1 LGVGEFNPLCHL
13 YKFRSIT
20 MRKITIGFLIVSSLI
35 FANSE
40 ANETKESN
48 QSRETN
54 ATTWKSKPLE
64 VTYTLDYDKNTTC
77 LVRNILVYKEPKWVA
92 EIEVRNGKSVYFS
105 SPKSMF
111 EFYHRPGKWFDVG
124 VKSERDFSKIVV
136 TDYETLK
143 AIDGE
148 KAFYVYGSRAT
159 SPAGDDLPAFAT
171 KEGAEK
177 FAEKYNGKKVMEFE
191 KVSDALIR
199 LLNGRI

>member
-1 LGVGEFNPLCHL
+1 M
-13 YKFRSIT
+13 K
-20 MRKITIGFLIVSSLI
+20 KIAIGFLILSSLI

-40 ANETKESN
+40 NNETSSTK
-48 QSRETN
+48 
-54 ATTWKSKPLE
+54 TWQVKPLE
-64 VTYTLDYDKNTTC
+64 QSYSMNYDKNTTC
-77 LVRNILVYKEPKWVA
+77 LVRHISVYKEPKWVA
-92 EIEVRNGKSVYFS
+92 KIEVRNGKTVYFS

-136 TDYETLK
+136 IDFSTLK
-143 AIDGE
+143 PIDGE
-148 KAFYVYGSRAT
+148 KAFYVYGSTET

-171 KEGAEK
+171 KESAEK
-177 FAEKYNGKKVMEFE
+177 FSKAHKGKRIISFD

>member
-1 LGVGEFNPLCHL
+1 M
-13 YKFRSIT
+13 K
-20 MRKITIGFLIVSSLI
+20 KIAIGFLILSSLI

-40 ANETKESN
+40 NNETNSTK
-48 QSRETN
+48 
-54 ATTWKSKPLE
+54 TWHVKPLE
-64 VTYTLDYDKNTTC
+64 QSYSMIYDKNTTC
-77 LVRNILVYKEPKWVA
+77 LVRQLLVYKEPKWVA
-92 EIEVRNGKSVYFS
+92 KIETRGGKEVFFS

-136 TDYETLK
+136 TDYATLK
-143 AIDGE
+143 PIDGE
-148 KAFYVYGSRAT
+148 KAFYVYGSNTT

-171 KEGAEK
+171 KRSAEK
-177 FAEKYNGKKVMEFE
+177 FAKEHNGKRIMQFE

>member
-1 LGVGEFNPLCHL
+1 
-13 YKFRSIT
+13 
-20 MRKITIGFLIVSSLI
+20 MASLLLLT
-35 FANSE
+35 FAT
-40 ANETKESN
+40 AETN
-48 QSRETN
+48 RTDTN
-54 ATTWKSKPLE
+54 ATTWKTKPIE
-64 VTYTLDYDKNTTC
+64 KAYSIDYDKNTTC
-77 LVRNILVYKEPKWVA
+77 LVRHLKLYKEPKWVA
-92 EIEVRNGKSVYFS
+92 KIEVRNGKTVFFS

-136 TDYETLK
+136 TDYKTLK

-171 KEGAEK
+171 KEEAEAFVKEFSGSRIMK
-177 FAEKYNGKKVMEFE
+177 FDEI
-191 KVSDALIR
+191 SDALIR